1 MRLHGDPGRSASLG
15 LSPSPLTSAP
25 SSSGLAAPRHGSHAP
40 RAGRAPG
47 PTERSSR
54 PPISRPPARPRR
66 GGGAG
71 GGAQRRGREGD
82 GDALGARGAGRAGDH
97 PGPPSPRLRALSPR
111 PPCKQPL
118 VNPARI
124 YTPLPPRRSPR
135 RVSGDLALQSA
146 PSLPTPF
153 SPELLCSVQTSKKLR
168 FFFGLDCVLERERSE
183 MPFQEPHFQ
192 TPRDRRPF
200 AAVDCRG

>member
-15 LSPSPLTSAP
+15 LSPSPLTSVP
-25 SSSGLAAPRHGSHAP
+25 SSPGLAAPRHGSHAP
-40 RAGRAPG
+40 RASRAPG

-54 PPISRPPARPRR
+54 PPISRPPAGPRR

-71 GGAQRRGREGD
+71 GGAQWRGREGD

-97 PGPPSPRLRALSPR
+97 PGPPSPRLLALSPR
-111 PPCKQPL
+111 PPCEQPS

-135 RVSGDLALQSA
+135 RWGLGFAECPF
-146 PSLPTPF
+146 PSHPL
-153 SPELLCSVQTSKKLR
+153 SPELLCSTQTSKKLR
-168 FFFGLDCVLERERSE
+168 FFFGLDCVLERE
-183 MPFQEPHFQ
+183 
-192 TPRDRRPF
+192 
-200 AAVDCRG
+200 